1 MKPKSISLFDVDTM
15 LMKVVENK
23 ETALVLVLALRQIG
37 LYEAI
42 AKRQNKRIWD
52 AQRRAQ
58 EAFDQSIQA
67 QHRAKT
73 TLRKVGLYKSR
84 KSNMER
90 WFAISNAEAHFYLI
104 CWDAVGKLIE
114 ALKANGNGFN
124 SLRKMWRLHQAKFK
138 EYKDARDH
146 LEHWVER
153 LPGKARNTWKMSHSD
168 GVKQF
173 SGNMGRVRIEGVF
186 TFREQG
192 RDKEVDICP
201 ASADLLEKICSQL
214 RNDLTAEVR
223 TLFESGAKVADKK
236 SKSAESLVPQ
246 AFISILDGLVPV
258 KSVNPKPA
266 TKKEETK
273 R

>member
-1 MKPKSISLFDVDTM
+1 MKPKSLSGFDVGAM
-15 LMKVVENK
+15 LMQVVENK
-23 ETALVLVLALRQIG
+23 ETALSLVLALRQIR

-58 EAFDQSIQA
+58 EAFDQSIRA
-67 QHRAKT
+67 QDWAKT
-73 TLRKVGLYKSR
+73 TLRKVGLYNSGT
-84 KSNMER
+84 SNMER
-90 WFAISNAEAHFYLI
+90 WFAICNAEAHFYLI
-104 CWDAVGKLIE
+104 SWDAVGKLIE

-124 SLRKMWRLHQAKFK
+124 SADKMWRVHQARFR

-153 LPGKARNTWKMSHSD
+153 LPGKAKNAWKMSHSD
-168 GVKQF
+168 GVNQF
-173 SGNMGRVRIEGVF
+173 LGNMGRVRIEGVF
-186 TFREQG
+186 TFREKDL
-192 RDKEVDICP
+192 DKEVDISP

-223 TLFESGAKVADKK
+223 TLFENGTKVTDKK
-236 SKSAESLVPQ
+236 SKSTGSPVPQ
-246 AFISILDGLVPV
+246 AFISILDGLMPV
-258 KSVNPKPA
+258 KSVGAKPA
-266 TKKEETK
+266 TKKEEMK

>member
-1 MKPKSISLFDVDTM
+1 MKPKSLSGFDVGTM
-15 LMKVVENK
+15 LRQVVENQ
-23 ETALVLVLALRQIG
+23 ETALRLVLALRQIR

-58 EAFDQSIQA
+58 NTLDQSIQA
-67 QHRAKT
+67 QDRAKT
-73 TLRKVGLYKSR
+73 TLRKVGLYKSGTSR
-84 KSNMER
+84 MER

-104 CWDAVGKLIE
+104 SWDAVGKLME

-124 SLRKMWRLHQAKFK
+124 SLDKMWRVHHATFK
-138 EYKDARDH
+138 QYKDARDH

-153 LPGKARNTWKMSHSD
+153 LPGKANSAWKMSQSD
-168 GVKQF
+168 GFKQF
-173 SGNMGRVRIEGVF
+173 LGNMGRVRIEGVF
-186 TFREQG
+186 TFREKG
-192 RDKEVDICP
+192 LDKEVDISP

-223 TLFESGAKVADKK
+223 SLFESGTKVTDKM
-236 SKSAESLVPQ
+236 SKSTGNPIPQ

-258 KSVNPKPA
+258 KSVSTKPA